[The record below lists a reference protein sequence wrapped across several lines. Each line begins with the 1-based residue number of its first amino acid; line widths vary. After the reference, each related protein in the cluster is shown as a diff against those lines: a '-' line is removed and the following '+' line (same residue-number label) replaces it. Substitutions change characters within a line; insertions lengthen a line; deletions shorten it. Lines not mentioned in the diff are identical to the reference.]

1 MICIQLDARVQCV
14 CMCVC
19 VVNVIGVSLCVE
31 KPIEDFV
38 SLVTRKAIPI
48 MERECVCAMTS
59 PLYERE
65 RIRQIESPI
74 DD

>member
-1 MICIQLDARVQCV
+1 MLACNV

-48 MERECVCAMTS
+48 MERESVCVCYDIAFV
-59 PLYERE
+59 
-65 RIRQIESPI
+65 
-74 DD
+74 